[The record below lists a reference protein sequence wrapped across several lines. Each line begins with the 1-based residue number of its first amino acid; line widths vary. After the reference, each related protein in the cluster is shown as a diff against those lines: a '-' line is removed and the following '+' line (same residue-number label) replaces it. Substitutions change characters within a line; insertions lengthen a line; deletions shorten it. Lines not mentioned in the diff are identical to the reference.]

1 MANRFL
7 GEVTTKVDGESYTL
21 RCDFNAMCHFEDET
35 GKDALAEFEAYEKD
49 GMSVRDMRTM
59 MWAFLQ
65 HHHPDADMQL
75 AGSILSADIEALQ
88 RVIAAASP
96 TKSEAGDAG
105 NGRAP
110 RRRKAK
116 AAG

>member
-7 GEVTTKVDGESYTL
+7 GEATTEVDGKSFTL
-21 RCDFNAMCHFEDET
+21 RCDFNAMAHFEDET
-35 GKDALAEFEAYEKD
+35 GMSALEAFEAFEAGGLRAK
-49 GMSVRDMRTM
+49 TM
-59 MWAFLQ
+59 IAMVWAFLQ
-65 HHHPDADMQL
+65 HHHPDADMKL
-75 AGSILSADIEALQ
+75 AGMVLSEDVGALQ
-88 RVIAAASP
+88 RVVAAASP
-96 TKSEAGDAG
+96 TKAEAGDAG

>member
-7 GEVTTKVDGESYTL
+7 GEATTKVDGESYTL
-21 RCDFNAMCHFEDET
+21 RCDFNAMAHFEEET
-35 GKDALAEFEAYEKD
+35 DMPALEAFEAFEAGKLRVKN
-49 GMSVRDMRTM
+49 MIAM

-65 HHHPDADMQL
+65 HHHPDADMKL
-75 AGSILSADIEALQ
+75 AGVILSEDVGVLQ
-88 RVIAAASP
+88 RVVAAASP
-96 TKSEAGDAG
+96 TEAEAGDAG